1 MRLARGSDVW
11 ELRAYV
17 GRDDNGRI
25 RHRYATFHG
34 TKREA
39 QRALA
44 RLVADTE
51 RHQTSTQADALP
63 TWGERTTINE
73 AIAAWR
79 DNGWDDLSPT
89 TVRRYEGLW
98 EGHVR
103 RAIGRR
109 RIVDLNPYE
118 VERYFRTLKSHGMA
132 EGSVRQV
139 RALLHRACRL
149 SKKWSGGALPNPIA
163 DTELPS
169 WSLDDK
175 AHVRAPT
182 AEEIRHILR
191 AAEEED
197 RRIAVA
203 LRVIAATG
211 MRRGEACALRWCDT
225 DHESGT
231 VQING
236 SIVSARGGA
245 TVKSPKTRASV
256 RRLAV
261 DPNSLKALEGLKE
274 VQEALADTAG
284 VALTKTAFVFS
295 FEPGGLVPP
304 HPDGLSHAF
313 TRIRSRAQV
322 PADVH
327 LHSLRHFHATAL
339 DPVISEAQ
347 KQTRLGWSTVQ
358 MARHYTDGVDEEDRR
373 AAEHI
378 GRLLD

>member
-1 MRLARGSDVW
+1 MRLVRGIDVW

-17 GRDDNGRI
+17 GRDGNGRI

-44 RLVADTE
+44 RLVADTD
-51 RHQTSTQADALP
+51 RHQTSTQADAMP
-63 TWGERTTINE
+63 TWGERTTIND
-73 AIAAWR
+73 AISAWR
-79 DNGWDDLSPT
+79 DNGWEDLSPT

-109 RIVDLNPYE
+109 QIVDLNPYE
-118 VERYFRTLKSHGMA
+118 VERYFRSLKSRGMA

-149 SKKWSGGALPNPIA
+149 AKKWSGGALPNPIA

-175 AHVRAPT
+175 THVRAPS
-182 AEEIRHILR
+182 AEEIRQILR
-191 AAEEED
+191 AADGED
-197 RRIAVA
+197 RRVAVA

-211 MRRGEACALRWCDT
+211 MRRGEACGLRWCDI
-225 DHESGT
+225 DPAAAAIQ
-231 VQING
+231 VNG

-245 TVKSPKTRASV
+245 AVKSPKTRASI
-256 RRLAV
+256 RRLAL
-261 DPNSLKALEGLKE
+261 DTNSIKALEELHE
-274 VQEALADTAG
+274 IQQQLADAAG
-284 VALTKTAFVFS
+284 VALADKGFVFS
-295 FEPGGLVPP
+295 FEPGGMLPP
-304 HPDGLSHAF
+304 HPDAVSHAF
-313 TRIRSRAQV
+313 TRVRNEAQV